1 MRSPH
6 ANTVWARALLDEMA
20 RSGVEVVCVAPGS
33 RSTPLVLA
41 AASDGR
47 FRLVSV
53 LDERSAAF
61 FALGVG
67 KATGRP
73 AAVITTS
80 GTAGAN
86 LYPAVVEASQG
97 EVPLLLLTADRPHRL
112 RDTDA
117 NQATD
122 QLRLFGAFP
131 RGFFE
136 IAPPATGD
144 AELRHLRVQACRAV
158 ALAKGPPAGPVH
170 LNLPF
175 EKPLEP
181 LPDEP
186 WVTPGESTDV
196 GEGAGLQASPPP
208 SGRPGD
214 PALSGR
220 GDGSP
225 FVRVASATLQPSEEA
240 RAGLL
245 RRMAESPRG
254 VIVAGPMPNATE
266 AGPAVVALA
275 AATGYPL
282 LADPLSGARFGPPHG
297 AGIVA
302 GYDLFLRSGAA
313 RRALRPDFIL
323 RVGASPTSASA
334 LAYIREHQDASQVV
348 LDDGHR
354 WKDHTSSAH
363 EYLRASPAPF
373 LAQLALE
380 VPRVGDPRWRS
391 LWEDAQGR
399 TLEVLEGADG
409 DHPME
414 GWILRDVAQVLPE
427 DARLVISSS
436 MPVRDLDAFGLPR
449 QEPLAVY
456 GNRGASG
463 IDGVVSTTLGIGA
476 ASSHVTVGVLGD
488 LAFLHDMNGL
498 QVLRRE
504 RFPVGFV
511 VVNNDG
517 GGIFHTLPVRAFE
530 PSFTRYFVTP
540 HGLDLGDVAR
550 LYGLTYERLD
560 GRTGFG
566 ERLRA
571 LVGSGEPFLLEVTS
585 PREESHVRRRE
596 ILDAVEGAMEGL
608 GSLPSP

>member
-1 MRSPH
+1 
-6 ANTVWARALLDEMA
+6 
-20 RSGVEVVCVAPGS
+20 
-33 RSTPLVLA
+33 
-41 AASDGR
+41 
-47 FRLVSV
+47 
-53 LDERSAAF
+53 
-61 FALGVG
+61 
-67 KATGRP
+67 
-73 AAVITTS
+73 
-80 GTAGAN
+80 
-86 LYPAVVEASQG
+86 VEASQA

-117 NQATD
+117 NQAID

-136 IAPPATGD
+136 IAPPTMRD
-144 AELRHLRVQACRAV
+144 LDLRHLRVQACRAV

-181 LPDEP
+181 VSNDPE
-186 WVTPGESTDV
+186 VTPGESVDA
-196 GEGAGLQASPPP
+196 GEDGGLPAPVAP
-208 SGRPGD
+208 SGGPGD
-214 PALSGR
+214 PALFGR

-225 FVRVASATLQPSEEA
+225 FVHVPPVTLELSEEA
-240 RAGLL
+240 RAWLL
-245 RRMAESPRG
+245 RRVSESPRG
-254 VIVAGPMPNATE
+254 VIVAGPMPDATE
-266 AGPAVVALA
+266 VGPAVVAMA

-282 LADPLSGARFGPPHG
+282 LADPLSGARFGPTHG
-297 AGIVA
+297 AEIVA

-334 LAYIREHQDASQVV
+334 LAYILEHQDVPQVV

-363 EYLRASPAPF
+363 DYLRASPAPL

-380 VPRVGDPRWRS
+380 VPRVGDPGWRA
-391 LWEDAQGR
+391 LWEEAQGR
-399 TLEVLEGADG
+399 TLKALEDACEDR
-409 DHPME
+409 PME
-414 GWILRDVAQVLPE
+414 GWILRDVARVLPE
-427 DARLVISSS
+427 NARLVISSS

-449 QEPLAVY
+449 QEPLVVY

-476 ASSHVTVGVLGD
+476 ASSRATVGVLGD

-498 QVLRRE
+498 LVLEKE
-504 RFPVGFV
+504 RIPVGFV

-517 GGIFHTLPVRAFE
+517 GGIFHTLPVRDFE

-550 LYGLTYERLD
+550 LYRLRYERMD
-560 GRTGFG
+560 GRNGFG

-571 LVGSGEPFLLEVTS
+571 LVGLGEPFLLEVTS
-585 PREESHVRRRE
+585 PREEGHARRRE

-608 GSLPSP
+608 GALPPP